1 MAAAYSCADAYFTGS
16 EFETLGFGAI
26 EAMSCG
32 APALC
37 PAAQG
42 FRDTV
47 QHGVSGYLYNPRSRG
62 DAEECLRKL
71 ISGAEIDPAAVLAA
85 GEHMTI
91 AGCAVR
97 ARKVYSDAVATNRA
111 RSVRAVSCPIWFAAY
126 STPTVSSWNRWWR
139 ASLSSWVFF
148 RLLSS
153 LGAPRWFFTT
163 PWVLQAK
170 LIARFYPATCP
181 FTPAEGRQLKPYAV
195 CVTCC

>member
-42 FRDTV
+42 FQDTV
-47 QHGVSGYLYNPRSRG
+47 QHGVSGYLYKPRSPE
-62 DAEECLRKL
+62 DAEKCLSKL
-71 ISGAEIDPAAVLAA
+71 ISGTEIDRAAVLAA

-97 ARKVYSDAVATNRA
+97 ARKVYADAIATNQG
-111 RSVRAVSCPIWFAAY
+111 RSVRGRCSAP
-126 STPTVSSWNRWWR
+126 SSHSFIHVGIIDGFLLNTSARLFWNRWCI
-139 ASLSSWVFF
+139 ASS
-148 RLLSS
+148 
-153 LGAPRWFFTT
+153 
-163 PWVLQAK
+163 
-170 LIARFYPATCP
+170 P
-181 FTPAEGRQLKPYAV
+181 FWWYFH
-195 CVTCC
+195 

>member
-1 MAAAYSCADAYFTGS
+1 MTSEQVAAAYSCADAYFTGS

-42 FRDTV
+42 FQDTV
-47 QHGVSGYLYNPRSRG
+47 QHGVSGYLFKPRSHD

-71 ISGAEIDPAAVLAA
+71 ISGIEIDRAAVLAA

-97 ARKVYSDAVATNRA
+97 ARKVYADAIATNQA
-111 RSVRAVSCPIWFAAY
+111 RSVRRPV
-126 STPTVSSWNRWWR
+126 
-139 ASLSSWVFF
+139 LL
-148 RLLSS
+148 RLVHS
-153 LGAPRWFFTT
+153 A
-163 PWVLQAK
+163 
-170 LIARFYPATCP
+170 
-181 FTPAEGRQLKPYAV
+181 GRHH
-195 CVTCC
+195 